1 MSVGE
6 AALTLTERII
16 GSIPIP
22 RAHLIQF
29 GLDTL
34 KTMATH
40 GVRCLLSNDL
50 LSKTF

>member
-22 RAHLIQF
+22 GAHLIQSS
-29 GLDTL
+29 LDIL
-34 KTMATH
+34 KIVMENARH
-40 GVRCLLSNDL
+40 QMSVE
-50 LSKTF
+50 